1 MTTQVE
7 HPYREKTEFQ
17 HPQDKNFDLA
27 QQLQKTKR
35 ENSSLQ
41 AIIKILQEDKTMLQ
55 ETSPFSRLRTLGLQH
70 ELRREN
76 ISLSSQV
83 QHLQNEI
90 YKQNNKRQSEMQKL
104 REENSKK
111 TEVSQLEDK
120 NDKMQK
126 IQAENCKIN
135 IKNRLLQQENN
146 NVNIEI
152 QQLRKDD
159 TNQKTKIFQLQ
170 QERDNM
176 SDEIEK
182 LQQENNK
189 MKVEIQQI
197 QQEDDKK
204 KLKIFKLQQ
213 EKDNTS
219 DEIQKLRQENN
230 NIKIEIQQLRQDD
243 NKKKTEI
250 SQLQQEKDNT
260 TDEIQNLRQENN
272 KMKVEIQQIRQEDN
286 KKKTEISQLQQE
298 KNNTTDEI
306 QNLRQENNNI
316 KIEIQQLRQEDSNL
330 KIEMQQLQEENDDM
344 STEMRNL
351 RQENNDLTVENQH
364 LQESTEC
371 NYLIEKGSVN
381 ISREIL
387 GKGAWG
393 AVYKGNFHGTEVAVK
408 EYHEIIVSPYNMG
421 MLEREINIASQCR
434 HPNLLQFI
442 CATKNDKNRLL
453 IVTELMDMA
462 LRTLI
467 EQSGM
472 DELRL
477 EDEEAKLISMDV
489 ARGLSYLHSKTPN
502 PIIHRDVSSANVL
515 LSVDKNGAVRRA
527 KISDY
532 GSANFAKA
540 CNTAYPGAAIYAAPE
555 ARQAQYDPKVNMLK
569 TVFIFT
575 NDTEQN

>member
-41 AIIKILQEDKTMLQ
+41 AIIEILQEDKTMLQ
-55 ETSPFSRLRTLGLQH
+55 GTSPFSRLRTLGLQH

-76 ISLSSQV
+76 ISLRNQV

-104 REENSKK
+104 REEDNSKK
-111 TEVSQLEDK
+111 TEISQLEDK

-159 TNQKTKIFQLQ
+159 NNKKIKIFQLQ
-170 QERDNM
+170 QERDDT
-176 SDEIEK
+176 SDEIQK
-182 LQQENNK
+182 LRQENNK
-189 MKVEIQQI
+189 MKDEIHQI

-204 KLKIFKLQQ
+204 KIKIFKLQQ

-230 NIKIEIQQLRQDD
+230 KI
-243 NKKKTEI
+243 
-250 SQLQQEKDNT
+250 
-260 TDEIQNLRQENN
+260 
-272 KMKVEIQQIRQEDN
+272 KVEIQQIRQEDN

-298 KNNTTDEI
+298 KNNTSDEI

-344 STEMRNL
+344 STEVQQL
-351 RQENNDLTVENQH
+351 RQENNDLKVENQQ

-371 NYLIEKGSVN
+371 SFLIERGSVN

-387 GKGAWG
+387 GKGAYG
-393 AVYKGNFHGTEVAVK
+393 TVYKGNFHGTEVAVK
-408 EYHEIIVSPYNMG
+408 EFHEIIVSPYNMG

-462 LRTLI
+462 LRKLI
-467 EQSGM
+467 EQRGM

-515 LSVDKNGAVRRA
+515 LSVDKNRAVRRA

-540 CNTAYPGAAIYAAPE
+540 CNTANPGAAIYAAPE
-555 ARQAQYDPKVNMLK
+555 ASKTQHDPKVNMLK

-575 NDTEQN
+575 SYTEQNQEFS